1 MIDKYSTN
9 EIGQFRKECEAVYLI
24 ALATL
29 IFRSAGVLI
38 HAALGQHEIMFLI
51 IIK

>member
-24 ALATL
+24 AIATV
-29 IFRSAGVLI
+29 IFRSSGDLI
-38 HAALGQHEIMFLI
+38 HAAVDQNEIMFLI
-51 IIK
+51 II